1 MSGRTRSP
9 AEIVA
14 APDVPVF
21 GAAATRRTLLLAA
34 ALAGIPLTAQSKP
47 RKPYRDNYSNT
58 Y

>member
-1 MSGRTRSP
+1 
-9 AEIVA
+9 VA

-34 ALAGIPLTAQSKP
+34 ALVGIPLTAQAKP